1 MVSTIEEV
9 KEPTDAVI
17 ECSAQLILGG
27 LPSDSGK
34 WVEAYSP
41 YDNSLVGKVQL
52 PTPDQIEIALQRAT
66 EGFEIISKLSAKQ
79 RSKILEKASQLI
91 LNNTEELAK
100 LVSNEVGK
108 PIKQAIQE
116 VKRTADVL
124 KLSAEEALRVAG
136 DLVPLS
142 RQESNSKRF
151 TFSNFYPMGP
161 VLAITPFNFPLAT
174 VAHKLAPAIA
184 AGNSVILKPSP
195 MAAITA
201 YNFVKILLQAGL
213 PEQAICLLNCSN
225 QQTERLAQDYRVKVV
240 TFTGSS
246 NVGWHLRSIAHPGT
260 KVLLELGGNSPV
272 IITEDADLNKAI
284 PACIRGAFGFSGQ
297 SCISVQRIYV
307 HERVLPDF
315 AEQFVE
321 AAKDLSVG
329 NPADSET
336 DIGPLINE
344 AAVKRIHLWVEEAVS
359 EGSKVLCGGKPLES
373 NLYPPTV
380 LRDVKTKM
388 NIMSS
393 EVFGPIVNLI
403 SFNSLEEAIEQAND
417 SIYGLSASGFTEN
430 LDTAF
435 ELSNKLNA
443 GTVLI
448 NDSSAFRADEMPIN
462 GLAQS
467 GLGIEGPKY
476 LIKEMSNLKISSFN
490 LG

>member
-1 MVSTIEEV
+1 
-9 KEPTDAVI
+9 
-17 ECSAQLILGG
+17 
-27 LPSDSGK
+27 
-34 WVEAYSP
+34 
-41 YDNSLVGKVQL
+41 
-52 PTPDQIEIALQRAT
+52 
-66 EGFEIISKLSAKQ
+66 

-91 LNNTEELAK
+91 LNNCDELAK
-100 LVSNEVGK
+100 LLCNEIGK

-116 VKRTADVL
+116 VKRSADIL
-124 KLSAEEALRVAG
+124 KLAAEEALRIGGEV
-136 DLVPLS
+136 VPLS
-142 RQESNSKRF
+142 RQENSNKRF
-151 TFSNFYPMGP
+151 TYYNYYPLGP
-161 VLAITPFNFPLAT
+161 VLAVTPFNFPLAT

-213 PEQAICLLNCSN
+213 PEEIICLLNCSN
-225 QQTERLAQDYRVKVV
+225 QQTERLVQDYRIKAV

-246 NVGWHLRSIAHPGT
+246 NIGWHLRSIAHPGT

-272 IITEDADLNKAI
+272 IVCEDGDLNKAI

-297 SCISVQRIYV
+297 SCISVQRIYL
-307 HERVLPDF
+307 HERILPDF
-315 AEQFVE
+315 LEQFVE

-329 NPADSET
+329 NPSDPET
-336 DIGPLINE
+336 DLGPLINE

-359 EGSKVLCGGKPLES
+359 EGSKVLCGGKPLEG

-380 LRDVKTKM
+380 LRDLKTKM

-393 EVFGPIVNLI
+393 EVFGPIVNII
-403 SFNSLEEAIEQAND
+403 SFNSLDEAIEQAND
-417 SIYGLSASGFTEN
+417 TIYGLSAGAFTES

-448 NDSSAFRADEMPIN
+448 NDSSTFRADEMPIN
-462 GLAQS
+462 GLSQS
-467 GLGIEGPKY
+467 GSGLEGPKY
-476 LIKEMSNLKISSFN
+476 LMKELSNFKVSCIN